1 MSIIKN
7 AKRSLFTTD
16 LKQWGYEFD
25 FKVNMDSKTG
35 DMFTNIPE
43 HYIETFKTHNIKEN
57 EEFKK
62 DFKFIIRKGVD
73 VIYFR
78 DKDISTFEDKVL
90 KLNTFYYELRKSECE
105 KKVIVVDARLAHNF
119 IHSGNEEYSRRK
131 NISDFTFRET
141 TSTVSSIVHFGYRV
155 GYQIGINI
163 YSRPDWQ
170 GVQPS
175 PLLCSL
181 EDYDAKEIKVIDW
194 TQERED
200 FLKMIYLGMEKLIL
214 QLEQFKESITD
225 KILLEKIDKKQ
236 IGNLSNLLLENK
248 NQEN

>member
-57 EEFKK
+57 EEFNRY
-62 DFKFIIRKGVD
+62 FKFIMRKGTD
-73 VIYFR
+73 VIYFK
-78 DKDISTFEDKVL
+78 DKDISTFEDKIL

-105 KKVIVVDARLAHNF
+105 KKVIVIDAKLAHNF
-119 IHSGNEEYSRRK
+119 IHSEHDDYSSRETI
-131 NISDFTFRET
+131 NDFTFNET
-141 TSTVSSIVHFGYRV
+141 TATTSSIIHFGYRV
-155 GYQIGINI
+155 GYKIGINI

-175 PLLCSL
+175 PLLCNL
-181 EDYDAKEIKVIDW
+181 DDYDAREIKVIDW

-200 FLKMIYLGMEKLIL
+200 FLQMIYFGMEKLIL
-214 QLEQFKESITD
+214 QLEQFKESITEQT
-225 KILLEKIDKKQ
+225 LLEKIDKKQ
-236 IGNLSNLLLENK
+236 IGNLNSLLLENK
-248 NQEN
+248 GN

>member
-1 MSIIKN
+1 MK
-7 AKRSLFTTD
+7 D
-16 LKQWGYEFD
+16 LKQWGYEFN

-35 DMFTNIPE
+35 EMFTNIPE

-57 EEFKK
+57 DEFKR

-90 KLNTFYYELRKSECE
+90 KLNTIYYELRKSECQ
-105 KKVIVVDARLAHNF
+105 KKVIVIDAKLAHNF
-119 IHSGNEEYSRRK
+119 FHTGYDEYSSRETI
-131 NISDFTFRET
+131 NDFTFRET
-141 TSTVSSIVHFGYRV
+141 TATISSIIHFGYRV

-170 GVQPS
+170 GVQTS
-175 PLLCSL
+175 PLLCNL
-181 EDYDAKEIKVIDW
+181 DNYDAKEIKVIDW

-200 FLKMIYLGMEKLIL
+200 FLKMIYLGMERLIL
-214 QLEQFKESITD
+214 QLEQFKNSITN
-225 KILLEKIDKKQ
+225 KVLLERIDNKE
-236 IGNLSNLLLENK
+236 IGNLTTLLISNKEK
-248 NQEN
+248 GE